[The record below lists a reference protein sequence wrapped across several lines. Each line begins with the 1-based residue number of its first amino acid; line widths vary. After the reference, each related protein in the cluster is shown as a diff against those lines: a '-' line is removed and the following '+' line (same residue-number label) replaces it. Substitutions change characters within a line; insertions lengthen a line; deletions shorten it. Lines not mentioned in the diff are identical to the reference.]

1 MFEFAVYIAVIAFL
15 GVTILGNIIAF
26 RVMFAQADHVCG
38 KRDVK
43 PIRGY
48 FAGYGA

>member
-1 MFEFAVYIAVIAFL
+1 MVEFAILIAVIAFL

-26 RVMFAQADHVCG
+26 RAMFAQADHVCG
-38 KRDVK
+38 RRDEK
-43 PIRGY
+43 PVRGY